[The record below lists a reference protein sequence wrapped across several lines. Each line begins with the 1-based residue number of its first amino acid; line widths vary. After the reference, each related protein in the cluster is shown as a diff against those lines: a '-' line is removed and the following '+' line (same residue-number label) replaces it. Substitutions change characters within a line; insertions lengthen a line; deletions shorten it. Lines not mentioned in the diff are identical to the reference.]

1 MADPTS
7 SFADFASTAENT
19 SDAPIP
25 VTAGNAALRDK
36 AIRNIYPQLQDLE
49 QMTALLP
56 AQKAMRRD
64 ILIQEEIERIQMS
77 VSHNVDVNAVL
88 HPHAK
93 VPLAHGRGTP
103 VLPDDETEN

>member
-1 MADPTS
+1 MGDPVLP
-7 SFADFASTAENT
+7 FADFASTAENT
-19 SDAPIP
+19 DDVFSA
-25 VTAGNAALRDK
+25 VTDNSVLRDK
-36 AIRNIYPQLQDLE
+36 AIRNIYSKLQEIE